1 MEQNR
6 RQFYRIDKWVALEF
20 QLIDSCYD
28 DHESAQPGMFKV
40 TPYFMLH
47 AELEQL
53 NGIIKSTFNSLTQ
66 QSDNTITLLELLNK
80 KIDII
85 AQSLSDNE
93 QHGFTFLNDKVS
105 LSEGG
110 ISFSFGNSLDLGQL
124 VIIRLIVPESQVG
137 LRLIAEVKRC
147 NNKDGQFDVGLEFQ
161 RMPEVCRTELARLI
175 FRSQIEQHKAHKE
188 SLTDGEVS

>member
-1 MEQNR
+1 MEQDR

-20 QLIDSCYD
+20 QLL
-28 DHESAQPGMFKV
+28 ESNDNILNQPQPGMFKV

-47 AELEQL
+47 AELEHL
-53 NGIIKSTFNSLTQ
+53 NRSIESTFDSLAQ
-66 QSDNTITLLELLNK
+66 QNDSTLNLLQLLNQ

-85 AQSLSDNE
+85 TQSLSDNE
-93 QHGFTFLNDKVS
+93 QLGFNIRSDKVN

-110 ISFSFGNSLDLGQL
+110 ISFNLEHSLELGQL
-124 VIIRLIVPESQVG
+124 ILIRLIVPESDVG
-137 LRLIAEVKRC
+137 LRLMAEVKRC
-147 NNKDGQFDVGLEFQ
+147 DEKDEQFDVGLEFL

-188 SLTDGEVS
+188 SLADGEVS